1 MPQTAGRVLAGRSR
15 LAERIDR
22 VLNGALAGEPAVIV
36 NVSAADLLG
45 ESVPVARVISAA
57 LARPGSGL
65 SAHWLV
71 TEAFRHSG
79 LADKIFDSLASGDPA
94 IRAAACR
101 LCGAMRLTES
111 VPWIGDLMGDPD
123 PLVRRTATRALG
135 RLGGRR
141 AVEILVGMA
150 DQVALHRLAITL
162 AQAASDVDIE
172 ALMRQ
177 PPSEKAAV
185 ATVMACGLRR
195 DDLRV
200 PPLLGI
206 GHDQRWPK
214 QVRFAACKAL
224 AMIGDLAASDG
235 LSQLATADPD
245 PNVRAVAARAH
256 RRLLKTA
263 LRRKL

>member
-1 MPQTAGRVLAGRSR
+1 M
-15 LAERIDR
+15 
-22 VLNGALAGEPAVIV
+22 LNGALAGEPAVIA
-36 NVSAADLLG
+36 NISAADLLG
-45 ESVPVARVISAA
+45 ESAQVARVISAA

-65 SAHWLV
+65 SAHWRV

-79 LADKIFDSLASGDPA
+79 LADQIFDSLASADPA
-94 IRAAACR
+94 VRASACR

-135 RLGGRR
+135 QLGGRR
-141 AVEILVGMA
+141 AVEILMAMA
-150 DQVALHRLAITL
+150 DRLPLHRLAITL
-162 AQAASDVDIE
+162 SQAASDIDIE

-185 ATVMACGLRR
+185 ATVLACGLRK
-195 DDLRV
+195 DTLRV

-206 GHDQRWPK
+206 AHDRRWPK
-214 QVRFAACKAL
+214 PVRLAACKAL
-224 AMIGDLAASDG
+224 ATIGDASATDS
-235 LSQLATADPD
+235 LSQVASADPD
-245 PNVRAVAARAH
+245 PEVRGVASRAH

-263 LRRKL
+263 LRKKR